1 MATAI
6 ISSIIISGITE
17 GYTSEYIANV
27 LWKQGLAQVSRI
39 TMLPYLDHESNTICF
54 TAYADIQEWADTEAA
69 FNFIKRLDKTFV
81 ARIVHN
87 DDDSWHVRITTRYNA
102 NHNVHLYAYATNFNT
117 QYFSPFEK
125 GEENTLREKMEDEE
139 LQPLQPLKRLYQTA
153 TQELEDEYELE
164 EEDYCQEMEDILY
177 DIEEHER
184 LTEEEYEVLFQQFG
198 GQDEENEENEEE
210 ELDLEDWDTLANDC
224 HTMRLAEMQH
234 DVKSD
239 NEWTRVVA
247 QIYKNNAYAYAYA
260 YDGIQDELEQEP
272 DRDYIQRVLDRI
284 DNNRISHMEQG
295 HYSYF

>member
-1 MATAI
+1 MSSAI

-27 LWKQGLAQVSRI
+27 LWKQGLAQVNRI
-39 TMLPYLDHESNTICF
+39 NMVPYLDHETNTICF
-54 TAYADIQEWADTEAA
+54 TAYADIQEWADTETA

-117 QYFSPFEK
+117 QYFYSPFEK
-125 GEENTLREKMEDEE
+125 GEENTLREKMEDKEE
-139 LQPLQPLKRLYQTA
+139 Y
-153 TQELEDEYELE
+153 ELEDED
-164 EEDYCQEMEDILY
+164 EDYCQEMEDILY

-184 LTEEEYEVLFQQFG
+184 LTEEEYEVLFQQFE
-198 GQDEENEENEEE
+198 QEE
-210 ELDLEDWDTLANDC
+210 ELIQYQQLEEQELELECADDWDTLANDC

-247 QIYKNNAYAYAYA
+247 QIYKNNAYAYAY
-260 YDGIQDELEQEP
+260 DGIQDELDLDLDQEP
-272 DRDYIQRVLDRI
+272 DRDYIQSVLDRI

-295 HYSYF
+295 QGQGLGLYSYF

>member
-1 MATAI
+1 MSSAI

-27 LWKQGLAQVSRI
+27 LWKQGLAQVNRI
-39 TMLPYLDHESNTICF
+39 TMVPYLDHETNTICF

-117 QYFSPFEK
+117 QYFYSPFEK
-125 GEENTLREKMEDEE
+125 GEENTLREKMEDKEE
-139 LQPLQPLKRLYQTA
+139 Y
-153 TQELEDEYELE
+153 ELEDED
-164 EEDYCQEMEDILY
+164 EDYCQEMEDILY

-184 LTEEEYEVLFQQFG
+184 LTEEEYEVLFQQFE
-198 GQDEENEENEEE
+198 QDEE

-234 DVKSD
+234 EVKSD

-247 QIYKNNAYAYAYA
+247 QIYKNNAYAY
-260 YDGIQDELEQEP
+260 DGIQDELELDTELEP

-295 HYSYF
+295 QGLGLYSYF